1 MAAVRRNIRQ
11 ALMNR
16 AVPRPRF
23 LFGSKQPNRGDGRY
37 IVVPAFQVSSETMVE
52 IVGLCGDA
60 ARATKSTLQS
70 QKPEYVSEV

>member
-1 MAAVRRNIRQ
+1 MAAVRRNIRL

-16 AVPRPRF
+16 AVPPPPRLYRSNPIEAMDNIM
-23 LFGSKQPNRGDGRY
+23 LFRRY
-37 IVVPAFQVSSETMVE
+37 RFRLETMVE

>member
-1 MAAVRRNIRQ
+1 MAAVHIHIRRV
-11 ALMNR
+11 LMNR
-16 AVPRPRF
+16 AVPRPRIVLDRSNPIEAMDDIM
-23 LFGSKQPNRGDGRY
+23 LFRRY
-37 IVVPAFQVSSETMVE
+37 RFRRETMVE